1 MLNNIFYY
9 NLDNG
14 DMSRKVTVKIGLE
27 KIDIQ
32 KGITVKV
39 LMDNKVIKLV
49 ISLKFTRKQ
58 GFKLKKIERLIYMR
72 NMNSFFNKKNL
83 LNSVI
88 IQRL

>member
-1 MLNNIFYY
+1 
-9 NLDNG
+9 
-14 DMSRKVTVKIGLE
+14 MSRKVTVKIGLE

-83 LNSVI
+83 LNSVM